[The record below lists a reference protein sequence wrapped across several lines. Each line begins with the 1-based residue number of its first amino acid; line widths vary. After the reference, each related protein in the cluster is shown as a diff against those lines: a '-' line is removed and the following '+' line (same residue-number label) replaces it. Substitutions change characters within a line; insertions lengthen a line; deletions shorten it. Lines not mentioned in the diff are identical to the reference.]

1 MKSIKNVTR
10 KLAASAMALAILCS
24 GIPVHAATTDVSA
37 PGTSDCTV
45 TATMDSSY
53 TVQLPLDIALTKQA
67 DDSYSGTYSVG
78 VKGNIA
84 GNKKVSVTPA
94 ASFVMTGATTSETV
108 TANVTQNI
116 NDFVRTVTAEGTQ
129 KECNNTG
136 YTTTDGSVKVNAIT
150 QADSYSGTL
159 VFTIAFDN
167 L

>member
-24 GIPVHAATTDVSA
+24 GMPVHAATTDVSA

-53 TVQLPLDIALTKQA
+53 TVQLPLDIALEKQG
-67 DDSYSGTYSVG
+67 DGSYTGTYNVG

-84 GNKKVSVTPA
+84 GDKKVSVTPA
-94 ASFVMTGATTSETV
+94 ASFTMTGATTSETV
-108 TANVTQNI
+108 TAAVNQQYKT
-116 NDFVRTVTAEGTQ
+116 FVRTVTEAGTQ
-129 KECNNTG
+129 KECNDSA
-136 YTTTDGSVKVNAIT
+136 YTTTDGSVTVDAIN
-150 QADSYSGTL
+150 QADTYSGTL
-159 VFTIAFDN
+159 VFTIAFGS